1 MHKRRK
7 RELTG
12 LEQMHEEHHHPT
24 GPPKGG
30 QYFFHPMHPEEWE
43 EHKRKRAQWDIDHP
57 DGEGPSEAG
66 GQWRWVRVAD
76 HRGRGMVTFMLHVK
90 EEQVDEMFISVQH
103 KGLPANPYVLNPLSE
118 LRWRAAEVEHYRQHP
133 EERYNVNP
141 HNPEDAR
148 YFDKRFG
155 RVNHLLGSVDYD
167 RSLSGVWDTEISP
180 GQRPVR
186 NVQPEIGTD
195 GDMRFIFWEASDSF
209 KVRGSKLAPALLA
222 VRQAGEQKISL
233 HTLRQVIAR
242 M

>member
-12 LEQMHEEHHHPT
+12 LEREHEEHHHPT
-24 GPPKGG
+24 RLPGPSAYPWS
-30 QYFFHPMHPEEWE
+30 PMHPWEWE
-43 EHKRKRAQWDIDHP
+43 ELKQKRERWDVEHP

-76 HRGRGMVTFMLHVK
+76 HRGRVMVTFMLHVK
-90 EEQVDEMFISVQH
+90 EAQVDELFISVPH
-103 KGLPANPYVLNPLSE
+103 KGLPPNPYVLNPLSE

-133 EERYNVNP
+133 EKRYNVNP

-148 YFDKRFG
+148 NFDARHG
-155 RVNHLLGSVDYD
+155 QVNHMIAPHDYL
-167 RSLSGVWDTEISP
+167 RSLSGVWDAHATP
-180 GQRPVR
+180 GQRPVAK
-186 NVQPEIGTD
+186 VHPEVGTD

-233 HTLRQVIAR
+233 HMLRQVIAR